1 MLYSADSRNE
11 LEVVNPVPVIQPK
24 CNRFEQLVHLGSQSK
39 VDTRQ
44 QSDDLKTMQNEIEE
58 IIGPDQAR
66 NFNIGQQPLS
76 DTGDSPL
83 RRVLVVDDC
92 PFNIVSLQCLFEQ
105 FNISCD
111 FGINGEDALQKV
123 SSRLK

>member
-1 MLYSADSRNE
+1 MLFSAESGKE
-11 LEVVNPVPVIQPK
+11 LEVVNPVPVIQLK
-24 CNRFEQLVHLGSQSK
+24 SNRFEQLAHLGSQSK
-39 VDTRQ
+39 DDTRQ

>member
-1 MLYSADSRNE
+1 MLFSAESGKE
-11 LEVVNPVPVIQPK
+11 LEVVNPVPVIQLK
-24 CNRFEQLVHLGSQSK
+24 SNRFEQLAHLGSQSK